1 MDLPEKANVI
11 RQRPRDRSK
20 LEGLCGVIYT
30 TLLSESY
37 IHVGSS
43 LTPFK
48 LNEELLTKL
57 IKNGKKDIRSL
68 LQAAKFMEV
77 MQFNISGGQPVI
89 PGSSI
94 KGNIRS
100 RLELS
105 FRPKDGYVRSCFIRA
120 RAPLTEA
127 PLRGMHGWRHF
138 KIWGDVLFEER
149 GLPCDLIRMDKICLI
164 CDLFGTTGLK
174 SLIDFSDFVGEGDA
188 RDMLEPLSL
197 EYGMSLLAAKP
208 GSKFNG
214 RILFHNLSPSEL
226 GLLFIGMKVGKSVLL
241 GRLKYR
247 HVVSGRTFGKARYD
261 VRAIEFL
268 KESRD
273 FEVDGL
279 RIKGGDRVEGAEL
292 IKLVEGLKFLA
303 NVEFKDEIVDV
314 DEVAIVE
321 QIPRY

>member
-1 MDLPEKANVI
+1 MPKKVEVLRREPKV
-11 RQRPRDRSK
+11 RSRF
-20 LEGLCGVIYT
+20 EELCGVIYA
-30 TLLSESY
+30 TLTADSY
-37 IHVGSS
+37 VHVGSS
-43 LTPFK
+43 KIPLTV
-48 LNEELLTKL
+48 NENLLAKL
-57 IKNGKKDIRSL
+57 IKSGERDIRKL
-68 LQAAKFMEV
+68 LQAVEFEEMIP
-77 MQFNISGGQPVI
+77 FNVSGGRPVI

-120 RAPLTEA
+120 SPVKKSRKG
-127 PLRGMHGWRHF
+127 RSSWRHS
-138 KIWGDVLFEER
+138 KIWGSVLFEER
-149 GLPCDLIRMDKICLI
+149 GRPCDLTKMGKVCLI

-174 SLIDFSDFVGEGDA
+174 SLIDFSDFVGESDA
-188 RDMLEPLSL
+188 RDMLESLSL
-197 EYGMSLLAAKP
+197 EYGMRLLAAKP
-208 GSKFNG
+208 GSKFSG

-247 HVVSGRTFGKARYD
+247 HVVSGRTFGKVKYD

-273 FEVDGL
+273 FEVGGL

-292 IKLVEGLKFLA
+292 IKLIEGLKSLT
-303 NVEFKDEIVDV
+303 NVEFKDEIIDV

-321 QIPRY
+321 RISRY

>member
-1 MDLPEKANVI
+1 MPERVNVL
-11 RQRPRDRSK
+11 RHKPKDRGV
-20 LEGLCGVIYT
+20 LGGLCGIIYT
-30 TLLSESY
+30 IVKAESY

-43 LTPFK
+43 PTFFTID
-48 LNEELLTKL
+48 EDLLTKL
-57 IKNGKKDIRSL
+57 IKSGKKDIMSL
-68 LQAAKFMEV
+68 LQVSKLMEIV
-77 MQFNISGGQPVI
+77 QFNVSNDRPVI

-120 RAPLTEA
+120 SKPLVEE
-127 PLRGMHGWRHF
+127 PRKGKRGWRHF
-138 KIWGDVLFEER
+138 KIWGNVLFEDR
-149 GLPCDLIRMDKICLI
+149 GPPCDLTKMDKVCLI
-164 CDLFGTTGLK
+164 CDLFGTAGLK

-197 EYGMSLLAAKP
+197 EYGMNLLAAKP

-226 GLLFIGMKVGKSVLL
+226 GLLLIGMKVGKSVLL

-247 HVVSGRTFGKARYD
+247 HVISGRTFGKARYD
-261 VRAIEFL
+261 IKAIEFL

-273 FEVDGL
+273 LEVDGL

-292 IKLVEGLKFLA
+292 IKLIEKLRFLA
-303 NVEFKDEIVDV
+303 NMEFKGEIIDV

-321 QIPRY
+321 QITRY